1 MFFSP
6 LAGYD
11 LDRWGEEKAM
21 QVAVCVVFRGA
32 IPVFFFLQMLP
43 PIFIL
48 LGQAF
53 LGMLTA
59 GIAGAGH
66 EFMQNFFPMHVRD
79 RGVFILVWHCVVGQP
94 QCC

>member
-1 MFFSP
+1 MGRRE
-6 LAGYD
+6 GYASG
-11 LDRWGEEKAM
+11 RM
-21 QVAVCVVFRGA
+21 CCFQRGHTG
-32 IPVFFFLQMLP
+32 FFFLQMLP

-79 RGVFILVWHCVVGQP
+79 RGVFILVTRVMD
-94 QCC
+94 